1 MMRVYQA
8 TDIGMGRA
16 LNEDAVASLDHE
28 TYVIADGM
36 GGYAAGEV
44 ASHILVDTVRDI
56 LLPKKH
62 FDESGLKEAI
72 LRANY
77 AILQKVRE
85 HPSYT
90 GMGTTA
96 TIFHRE
102 NDLFFWAHVGDSRLY
117 LLREHSLKQIT
128 RDHSLVSDLVENGS
142 ITPDEARF
150 HPKRNVITRAVG
162 VATELM
168 VDSGRF
174 PATAGDVLLLCSDGL
189 TSVLSDDVIY
199 ELLDTPRM
207 NGNVAE
213 LLIKKALEKESH
225 DNISALVV
233 LYDI

>member
-8 TDIGMGRA
+8 TDIGVGRA

-44 ASHILVDTVRDI
+44 ASHILVETVRDI
-56 LLPKKH
+56 LSSKVH
-62 FDESGLKEAI
+62 FDETSLKEAI
-72 LRANY
+72 LRAND

-150 HPKRNVITRAVG
+150 NPKRNVITRAVG

>member
-8 TDIGMGRA
+8 TDIGLGRA
-16 LNEDAVASLDHE
+16 LNEDSVASLENE

-44 ASHILVDTVRDI
+44 ASHILVETVRDI
-56 LLPKKH
+56 LLPKVH
-62 FDESGLKEAI
+62 LDETDLKKAI
-72 LRANY
+72 LCAND
-77 AILQKVRE
+77 AILQKVHE
-85 HPSYT
+85 NPSYS

-102 NDLFFWAHVGDSRLY
+102 NDTFFWAHVGDSRLY
-117 LLREHSLKQIT
+117 LLREHALRQIT

-142 ITPDEARF
+142 ITPDEARL

-162 VATELM
+162 VANELV

-174 PATAGDVLLLCSDGL
+174 QAATRDVLLLCSDGL
-189 TSVLSDDVIY
+189 TAVLSDNAIF
-199 ELLDTPRM
+199 ELLDTSARD
-207 NGNVAE
+207 GNVAE
-213 LLIKKALEKESH
+213 RLIHKALEEESH

>member
-8 TDIGMGRA
+8 TDIGLGRA
-16 LNEDAVASLDHE
+16 LNEDSVASFENE

-44 ASHILVDTVRDI
+44 ASHILVETVRDI
-56 LLPKKH
+56 LLPKVH
-62 FDESGLKEAI
+62 LDETDLKKAILCANDAI
-72 LRANY
+72 LR
-77 AILQKVRE
+77 KVHE
-85 HPSYT
+85 NPSYS

-102 NDLFFWAHVGDSRLY
+102 NDMFFWAHVGDSRLY
-117 LLREHSLKQIT
+117 LLREHALRQIT

-142 ITPDEARF
+142 ITPDEARL

-162 VATELM
+162 VATELI

-174 PATAGDVLLLCSDGL
+174 PAATRDVLLLCSDGL
-189 TSVLSDDVIY
+189 TAVLSDNAIY
-199 ELLDTPRM
+199 ELLDTSTRD
-207 NGNVAE
+207 GNLAE
-213 LLIKKALEKESH
+213 RLIHKALEEESH

>member
-1 MMRVYQA
+1 MIRVYQA
-8 TDIGMGRA
+8 TDIGLGRA
-16 LNEDAVASLDHE
+16 LNEDVVASFENE

-44 ASHILVDTVRDI
+44 ASHILVETVRDI
-56 LLPKKH
+56 LLPKEH
-62 FDESGLKEAI
+62 FNEINLKEAI
-72 LRANY
+72 LCAND

-85 HPSYT
+85 HPAYS

-102 NDLFFWAHVGDSRLY
+102 NDWFFWAHVGDSRLY
-117 LLREHSLKQIT
+117 LLRDHSLKQVT
-128 RDHSLVSDLVENGS
+128 KDHSLVSDLVENGS
-142 ITPDEARF
+142 ITPDEARL

-174 PATAGDVLLLCSDGL
+174 SAAARDVLLLCSDGL
-189 TSVLSDDVIY
+189 TSVLSDNAIY
-199 ELLDTPRM
+199 ELLDTSPM
-207 NGNVAE
+207 NKNVAK

>member
-8 TDIGMGRA
+8 TDIGIGRA

-44 ASHILVDTVRDI
+44 ASHILVETVRDI
-56 LLPKKH
+56 LSSKVH
-62 FDESGLKEAI
+62 FDETSLKEAI
-72 LRANY
+72 LCAND

>member
-1 MMRVYQA
+1 MTRVYQA
-8 TDIGMGRA
+8 TDIGLGRA
-16 LNEDAVASLDHE
+16 LNEDAVADFGHE

-44 ASHILVDTVRDI
+44 ASHILVETIRGI
-56 LLPKKH
+56 LLPKIH
-62 FDESGLKEAI
+62 FDEGDLKEAV
-72 LRANY
+72 LCAND

-85 HPSYT
+85 HPSYS

-142 ITPDEARF
+142 ITPDEARS

-162 VATELM
+162 VATELI

-174 PATAGDVLLLCSDGL
+174 PAAERDVLLLCSDGL
-189 TSVLSDDVIY
+189 TSVLSDKTIY
-199 ELLDTPRM
+199 GLLDTTPVNENIADR
-207 NGNVAE
+207 
-213 LLIKKALEKESH
+213 LIKKALEEESH
-225 DNISALVV
+225 DNISAIVV

>member
-8 TDIGMGRA
+8 TDIGLGRA
-16 LNEDAVASLDHE
+16 LNEDSVASFENE

-36 GGYAAGEV
+36 GGYATGEV
-44 ASHILVDTVRDI
+44 ASHILVETVRDI
-56 LLPKKH
+56 LLPEVH
-62 FDESGLKEAI
+62 FDETDLKKAILCANDAI
-72 LRANY
+72 LR
-77 AILQKVRE
+77 KVRE
-85 HPSYT
+85 NPSYS

-102 NDLFFWAHVGDSRLY
+102 NDTFFWAHVGDSRLY
-117 LLREHSLKQIT
+117 LLREHALRQIT

-142 ITPDEARF
+142 ITPDEARL

-162 VATELM
+162 VANELV

-174 PATAGDVLLLCSDGL
+174 QAATRDVLLLCSDGL
-189 TSVLSDDVIY
+189 TAVLSDNAIY
-199 ELLDTPRM
+199 ELLDTSARD
-207 NGNVAE
+207 GNVAE
-213 LLIKKALEKESH
+213 RLIHKALEEESH

>member
-8 TDIGMGRA
+8 TDIGIGRA

-44 ASHILVDTVRDI
+44 ASHILVETVRDI
-56 LLPKKH
+56 LSSKVS
-62 FDESGLKEAI
+62 FDETSLKEAV
-72 LRANY
+72 LCAND

>member
-1 MMRVYQA
+1 MIRVYQA
-8 TDIGMGRA
+8 TDIGLGRA
-16 LNEDAVASLDHE
+16 LNEDAVASLENE

-44 ASHILVDTVRDI
+44 ASHILVETVRDI
-56 LLPKKH
+56 LLPKEH
-62 FDESGLKEAI
+62 FDETDLKKAILCANDAI
-72 LRANY
+72 LR
-77 AILQKVRE
+77 KVCE
-85 HPSYT
+85 HPSYS

-102 NDLFFWAHVGDSRLY
+102 KDLFFWAHVGDSRLY

-142 ITPDEARF
+142 ITPDEARL

-162 VATELM
+162 VATELI

-174 PATAGDVLLLCSDGL
+174 PAATRDVLLLCSDGL
-189 TSVLSDDVIY
+189 TSVLSDNAIY
-199 ELLDTPRM
+199 ELLDTSALD
-207 NGNVAE
+207 GNVAE
-213 LLIKKALEKESH
+213 RLIKKALEEESH

>member
-1 MMRVYQA
+1 MTCVYQA
-8 TDIGMGRA
+8 TDIGVGRA
-16 LNEDAVASLDHE
+16 LNEDSVADLGHE

-44 ASHILVDTVRDI
+44 ASHILVETVRDI
-56 LLPKKH
+56 LSSKVH
-62 FDESGLKEAI
+62 FDETSLKEAI
-72 LRANY
+72 LRAND

>member
-1 MMRVYQA
+1 MTCVYQA
-8 TDIGMGRA
+8 TDIGVGRA
-16 LNEDAVASLDHE
+16 LNEDSVADLGHE

-44 ASHILVDTVRDI
+44 ASHILVETVRDI
-56 LLPKKH
+56 LLPKVY
-62 FDESGLKEAI
+62 FDEGDLKEAI
-72 LRANY
+72 LSANH

-85 HPSYT
+85 YPSYS

-117 LLREHSLKQIT
+117 LLREHSLRQIT
-128 RDHSLVSDLVENGS
+128 KDHSFVSDLVENGS
-142 ITPDEARF
+142 ITLDEARS

-162 VATELM
+162 VATDLI
-168 VDSGRF
+168 VDTGRF
-174 PATAGDVLLLCSDGL
+174 PAAAHDVLLLCSDGL
-189 TSVLSDDVIY
+189 TSVLSDNTIY
-199 ELLDTPRM
+199 ELLDTTQA
-207 NGNVAE
+207 NHNVAE
-213 LLIKKALEKESH
+213 RLINKAIEEKSH

>member
-1 MMRVYQA
+1 M
-8 TDIGMGRA
+8 
-16 LNEDAVASLDHE
+16 
-28 TYVIADGM
+28 
-36 GGYAAGEV
+36 
-44 ASHILVDTVRDI
+44 
-56 LLPKKH
+56 
-62 FDESGLKEAI
+62 
-72 LRANY
+72 
-77 AILQKVRE
+77 
-85 HPSYT
+85 
-90 GMGTTA
+90 
-96 TIFHRE
+96 
-102 NDLFFWAHVGDSRLY
+102 Y

-225 DNISALVV
+225 DNISTLVV

>member
-1 MMRVYQA
+1 MIRVYQA
-8 TDIGMGRA
+8 TDIGLGRA
-16 LNEDAVASLDHE
+16 LNEDAVASFENE

-44 ASHILVDTVRDI
+44 ASHILVETVRDI
-56 LLPKKH
+56 LLPKVH
-62 FDESGLKEAI
+62 FDEIDLKKAI
-72 LRANY
+72 LCAND

-85 HPSYT
+85 HPAYS

-117 LLREHSLKQIT
+117 LLRDHSLKQVT
-128 RDHSLVSDLVENGS
+128 KDHSLVSDLVENGS
-142 ITPDEARF
+142 ITPDEARL

-162 VATELM
+162 VATELI

-174 PATAGDVLLLCSDGL
+174 SAAARDVLLLCSDGL
-189 TSVLSDDVIY
+189 TSVLSDNAIY
-199 ELLDTPRM
+199 ELLDTSPM
-207 NGNVAE
+207 NKNVAK

>member
-44 ASHILVDTVRDI
+44 ASHILVETVRDI
-56 LLPKKH
+56 LSSKVH
-62 FDESGLKEAI
+62 FDETSLKEAI
-72 LRANY
+72 LRAND

>member
-1 MMRVYQA
+1 MTCVYQA
-8 TDIGMGRA
+8 TDIGVGRA
-16 LNEDAVASLDHE
+16 LNEDSVADLGHE

-44 ASHILVDTVRDI
+44 ASHILVETVRDI
-56 LLPKKH
+56 LLTKGY
-62 FDESGLKEAI
+62 FDERDLKEAI
-72 LRANY
+72 LSANN

-85 HPSYT
+85 QPSYS

-117 LLREHSLKQIT
+117 LFRDHSLRQIT

-142 ITPDEARF
+142 ITLDEARL

-162 VATELM
+162 VATDLI
-168 VDSGRF
+168 VDTGRF
-174 PATAGDVLLLCSDGL
+174 PAAERDVLLLCSDGL
-189 TSVLSDDVIY
+189 TSVLSDHVIY
-199 ELLDTPRM
+199 ELLDTTQA
-207 NGNVAE
+207 NNNVAE
-213 LLIKKALEKESH
+213 RLINKAIEENSH